1 MHIAYN
7 GWFWDQPGT
16 GSGQYARRLLH
27 ALRRLSPEL
36 RMSLILPPG
45 AEPDD
50 LPANVDVIE
59 TRGSRS
65 NLGKVWWEQNTF
77 PRAVAKLRPDIAHVL
92 YWGAPLSSPAR
103 LVTSVLDVIAL
114 ELPEYAENWRARL
127 YTSLVAASA
136 RGSAHVLTLSHAAKT
151 DILKHLQLADD
162 QVTVTHLAADERFH
176 PRLGAE
182 RDAEVR
188 RKYDLPDRFI
198 LYMGG
203 FDVRKRVTQLLHA
216 FTYVSQAEGDEAPL
230 VIAGREPRW
239 GTPMFP
245 DLRALADELKVADF
259 TRWIGYVDEED
270 KPSLYRLATVFV
282 YPSAYEGFG
291 LPLLEA
297 MACGT
302 PVIANEIPVFEEI
315 SGDAV
320 YLTRDGDARAMAGAI
335 LAVLGQDSLRET
347 QITRGLAQAT
357 NFSWRKA
364 ARTTLEVYEK
374 VMAVPAGR

>member
-1 MHIAYN
+1 
-7 GWFWDQPGT
+7 
-16 GSGQYARRLLH
+16 
-27 ALRRLSPEL
+27 
-36 RMSLILPPG
+36 
-45 AEPDD
+45 
-50 LPANVDVIE
+50 
-59 TRGSRS
+59 
-65 NLGKVWWEQNTF
+65 
-77 PRAVAKLRPDIAHVL
+77 
-92 YWGAPLSSPAR
+92 
-103 LVTSVLDVIAL
+103 
-114 ELPEYAENWRARL
+114 
-127 YTSLVAASA
+127 
-136 RGSAHVLTLSHAAKT
+136 VLTLSQAAKT

-374 VMAVPAGR
+374 VMAMPAGR